1 MTPKVLSRIPDA
13 TLWLVIFAASV
24 SAQTKSATWMRGTW
38 EGTGYQID
46 DKSTWTMLLKARGRS
61 FAIDYPSL
69 SCGGRWRPI
78 SIGAARARFV
88 ERLDRGQDKC
98 ADKGIVT
105 IQRVNRNQVI
115 FWWSYAGDTE
125 VSASAVL
132 TRKRPG

>member
-1 MTPKVLSRIPDA
+1 MRTCGLATVLLIGA
-13 TLWLVIFAASV
+13 TIAS
-24 SAQTKSATWMRGTW
+24 SQTKSRPLRLNGTW

-46 DKSTWTMLLKARGRS
+46 DKSTWTMVLKARGRS

-88 ERLDRGQDKC
+88 EKLDRGQDKC
-98 ADKGIVT
+98 ANNGIMT

-125 VSASAVL
+125 VTASGVL